1 MKPLLRAA
9 KLSTYKEIDEVLNEF
24 RAMEKSIR
32 DVKRQ
37 EAFEKMNKLDPTT
50 DGLEIKE
57 IMINLQNELDMSN
70 SIEAALL
77 AFTNRVKS

>member
-1 MKPLLRAA
+1 MNGLLRAT
-9 KLSTYKEIDEVLNEF
+9 KLSTYKDVDSILEEF

-32 DVKRQ
+32 DTKRQ
-37 EAFEKMNKLDPTT
+37 EAFEKMNQLDPTT
-50 DGLEIKE
+50 NGLEIKE

-77 AFTNRVKS
+77 AFTNRLKS

>member
-1 MKPLLRAA
+1 MKALLRAA
-9 KLSTYKEIDEVLNEF
+9 KLSTYKEIDEILEEF

-32 DVKRQ
+32 DTKRQ
-37 EAFEKMNKLDPTT
+37 EAFEKMNQLDPTT
-50 DGLEIKE
+50 NGLEIKE

-77 AFTNRVKS
+77 AFTNRLKS

>member
-1 MKPLLRAA
+1 MNGLLRAA
-9 KLSTYKEIDEVLNEF
+9 KLSTYKNVDSILEEF

-32 DVKRQ
+32 DTKRQ
-37 EAFEKMNKLDPTT
+37 EAFEKMNQLDPTT
-50 DGLEIKE
+50 NGLEIKE

-77 AFTNRVKS
+77 AFTNRLKS

>member
-24 RAMEKSIR
+24 RAIEKSIR

-37 EAFEKMNKLDPTT
+37 EAFDKMNKLDPTT
-50 DGLEIKE
+50 NGLEIKE

>member
-1 MKPLLRAA
+1 MKALLRAA
-9 KLSTYKEIDEVLNEF
+9 KLSTYKEIDEILEEF

-32 DVKRQ
+32 DTKRQ
-37 EAFEKMNKLDPTT
+37 EAFEKMNQLNPMG

-77 AFTNRVKS
+77 AFTNRLKS

>member
-9 KLSTYKEIDEVLNEF
+9 KLSTYKEIDEVLDEF

-37 EAFEKMNKLDPTT
+37 EAFDKMNKLDPTT
-50 DGLEIKE
+50 NGLEIKE

>member
-1 MKPLLRAA
+1 MNGLLRAA
-9 KLSTYKEIDEVLNEF
+9 KLSTYKDVDSILEEF

-32 DVKRQ
+32 DTKRQ
-37 EAFEKMNKLDPTT
+37 EAFEKMNLLDPTT
-50 DGLEIKE
+50 NGLEIKE

-77 AFTNRVKS
+77 AFTNRLKS

>member
-1 MKPLLRAA
+1 MNGLLRAT
-9 KLSTYKEIDEVLNEF
+9 KLSTYKDVDSILDEF

-32 DVKRQ
+32 DTKRQ
-37 EAFEKMNKLDPTT
+37 EAFEKMNQLDPTT
-50 DGLEIKE
+50 NGLEIKE

-77 AFTNRVKS
+77 AFTNRLKS

>member
-1 MKPLLRAA
+1 MKALLRAT
-9 KLSTYKEIDEVLNEF
+9 KLSTYKDVDEILEEF

-32 DVKRQ
+32 DTKRQ
-37 EAFEKMNKLDPTT
+37 EAFEKMNQLDPTT
-50 DGLEIKE
+50 NGLEIKE

-77 AFTNRVKS
+77 AFTNRLKS

>member
-1 MKPLLRAA
+1 MKPLLRAT

-24 RAMEKSIR
+24 RAMEKNIR

-37 EAFEKMNKLDPTT
+37 EAFDKMNKLDPTT

>member
-1 MKPLLRAA
+1 MKALLRAT
-9 KLSTYKEIDEVLNEF
+9 KLSTYKEIDEVLDEF
-24 RAMEKSIR
+24 RAMEKSIK
-32 DVKRQ
+32 DIKRQ
-37 EAFEKMNKLDPTT
+37 EAFEKMNKLDPTK

-77 AFTNRVKS
+77 AFTNRLKS

>member
-9 KLSTYKEIDEVLNEF
+9 KLSTYKEIDEVLDEF

-50 DGLEIKE
+50 NGLEIKE

>member
-1 MKPLLRAA
+1 MNGLLRAT
-9 KLSTYKEIDEVLNEF
+9 KLSTYKNVDSILEEF

-32 DVKRQ
+32 DTKRQ
-37 EAFEKMNKLDPTT
+37 EAFEKMIELNPTT
-50 DGLEIKE
+50 NGLEIKE

-77 AFTNRVKS
+77 AFTNRLKS

>member
-9 KLSTYKEIDEVLNEF
+9 KLSTYKEIDEILEEF
-24 RAMEKSIR
+24 RAMEKSIK
-32 DVKRQ
+32 DIKRQ
-37 EAFEKMNKLDPTT
+37 EAFEKMNKLDPTK

-77 AFTNRVKS
+77 AFTNRLKS

>member
-1 MKPLLRAA
+1 MKPLLRAT

-24 RAMEKSIR
+24 RAMEKNIR

-37 EAFEKMNKLDPTT
+37 EAFDKMNKLDPTT
-50 DGLEIKE
+50 NGLEIKE